1 VSPNQHPQLSLKL
14 PVWRTRFVVV
24 LLLAGFGTL
33 AGRAV
38 WLQAV
43 DSRFLQAKGERAS
56 VENRTMPAH
65 RGTIVD
71 RHGEVLAKSTPL
83 ESVAADPSRAL
94 LDATQRATLAS
105 LLGVA
110 RAELDR
116 KLPWSAP
123 PADGEVRRSG
133 FVWLKRQLQPEA
145 AQQIRKLALPGLTVE
160 QEYRRYYPAA
170 DVTAHL
176 VGFTDVDDRG
186 QEGLELAWQDWLAG
200 HPGSRRVIKDRKGHA
215 IEDLVAVRAPQ
226 QGRDLALSIDL
237 KLQYLAWRELRAAVT
252 QHKAR
257 AGGVVVLDAN
267 TGEVLAMANTPA
279 FNPNN
284 RNDNDP
290 DHRRNRTMVD
300 LFEPGSTVK
309 PFTIAAAMDRGLV
322 APGTVIRTTGGMIQ
336 IGNRTIRDS
345 HAPPGDLTVEGV
357 MQRSSNV
364 GTVRIAQRL
373 GSTDLWKVLTGA
385 GLGSPPRSGFP
396 GEVGGRLRDPAKWRP
411 IEQATI
417 SYGQGMVVSLM
428 QLSRAY
434 TVFCNDGSLLP
445 VSLVRR
451 EASPAGVPVISP
463 ATAEAMRDM
472 LQLVTQPGGTATR
485 AQVPGYSVGGKTGTA
500 YKVVNGRY
508 AQNRYIASFVGFAPA
523 TAPRLIVAVMID
535 EPSNGE
541 HYGGQVAA
549 PVFSNVMGGALRM
562 LAVPPDQALKQ
573 TGPVSPLV
581 PVVFDEDRA

>member
-1 VSPNQHPQLSLKL
+1 
-14 PVWRTRFVVV
+14 
-24 LLLAGFGTL
+24 
-33 AGRAV
+33 
-38 WLQAV
+38 
-43 DSRFLQAKGERAS
+43 
-56 VENRTMPAH
+56 
-65 RGTIVD
+65 
-71 RHGEVLAKSTPL
+71 
-83 ESVAADPSRAL
+83 
-94 LDATQRATLAS
+94 
-105 LLGVA
+105 
-110 RAELDR
+110 
-116 KLPWSAP
+116 
-123 PADGEVRRSG
+123 
-133 FVWLKRQLQPEA
+133 
-145 AQQIRKLALPGLTVE
+145 
-160 QEYRRYYPAA
+160 
-170 DVTAHL
+170 
-176 VGFTDVDDRG
+176 
-186 QEGLELAWQDWLAG
+186 
-200 HPGSRRVIKDRKGHA
+200 
-215 IEDLVAVRAPQ
+215 
-226 QGRDLALSIDL
+226 
-237 KLQYLAWRELRAAVT
+237 
-252 QHKAR
+252 
-257 AGGVVVLDAN
+257 
-267 TGEVLAMANTPA
+267 
-279 FNPNN
+279 
-284 RNDNDP
+284 
-290 DHRRNRTMVD
+290 
-300 LFEPGSTVK
+300 
-309 PFTIAAAMDRGLV
+309 
-322 APGTVIRTTGGMIQ
+322 
-336 IGNRTIRDS
+336 
-345 HAPPGDLTVEGV
+345 
-357 MQRSSNV
+357 
-364 GTVRIAQRL
+364 
-373 GSTDLWKVLTGA
+373 
-385 GLGSPPRSGFP
+385 
-396 GEVGGRLRDPAKWRP
+396 VGGRLRDPAKWRP